1 MRIINDPTKAGTIK
15 KRRRV
20 RKSEKLTQAQ
30 QKNEPEKAEKRA
42 SIWLDSDTE
51 QMIIALR
58 RYGNRDQVI
67 AKAVKFLYD
76 KDQAAMRITEAV
88 IIS

>member
-1 MRIINDPTKAGTIK
+1 MKIIDDPTKAHAVK

-20 RKSEKLTQAQ
+20 RKSERFTQSQ
-30 QKNEPEKAEKRA
+30 HSEKIEKSEKKA
-42 SIWLDSDTE
+42 SVWLDSDTE
-51 QMIIALR
+51 RMILELR

-67 AKAVKFLYD
+67 AKAIKFLYD

>member
-1 MRIINDPTKAGTIK
+1 MRIIDDPTKAGAIK

-20 RKSEKLTQAQ
+20 RKSEKFTQS
-30 QKNEPEKAEKRA
+30 QKEAKPEKQEKRA
-42 SIWLDSDTE
+42 SVWLDSDTE
-51 QMIIALR
+51 RMILELR

-76 KDQAAMRITEAV
+76 KDQAAMRISEAI